1 MTSKQALRVELVT
14 SFTLAIIILMSTI
27 GLLSVAFAAAS
38 QGIETEV
45 STIGASLQT
54 PAIPLYAGT
63 YSVESHCGD
72 VFRRWYVIDSP
83 VAANATMLHQ
93 AKAINGEFKYST
105 SYRRNE
111 DGLYA
116 IWFRVSSY

>member
-1 MTSKQALRVELVT
+1 MTSTRAIKVELVT
-14 SFTLAIIILMSTI
+14 GAAICAIIIMSII
-27 GLLSVAFAAAS
+27 GVLTVAFAAAE

-54 PAIPLYAGT
+54 PAIPLYAGE
-63 YSVESHCGD
+63 YSEESHCGS
-72 VFRRWYVIDSP
+72 VYRRWYVIDSP